1 MTDTSKL
8 FLSGKKSKATN
19 TAFEKKFSQGEPF
32 SQHLNYHEIEIY
44 MDVNRCRKKVKMEVL
59 LLDGLFLVKKLFI
72 VFVSCDAV
80 FIVNS
85 QPIQHNYCSAKKF
98 RKVKNFPMLVDNCY
112 FVQKPN
118 HYQYSPGFSLVS
130 IALPCIF

>member
-1 MTDTSKL
+1 MNDEITKKSSVIGVLYELLEIEYSDTMTDTSNL
-8 FLSGKKSKATN
+8 FLPGKKSKATN

-85 QPIQHNYCSAKKF
+85 QPI
-98 RKVKNFPMLVDNCY
+98 
-112 FVQKPN
+112 
-118 HYQYSPGFSLVS
+118 
-130 IALPCIF
+130 